1 MWLWRK
7 EILLFLI
14 LTGFSSVLSYFIGY
28 FSQILLMVVI
38 VLLIRQ
44 IFFISRLE
52 AWLRAGSVG
61 NIPDHYDGVWGGIYD
76 HFSKIRAEK
85 KKRKKKLGK
94 IIDQFRRSTD
104 VLPDAAIVLSDQD
117 EIKWTNKLAKQIL
130 GIQKK
135 DKGQK
140 IQHLIRSPKF
150 IDFLK
155 NHQNILSPIISS
167 PIEPHR
173 VLQFKVVDYGD
184 RQKLLIA
191 YDVTQQKKLEAM
203 RKDFVA
209 NVSHEL
215 RTPLTVLK
223 GYLEILE
230 DTDKTEPLLLK
241 KYLANMSA
249 QTQRMQSL
257 IDDLLMLAKLET
269 TQKKMRYVN
278 AAELIQRVC
287 LESEIEKIKVRR
299 IQLNLA
305 TFSAIYGEEG
315 ELRSAFSN
323 LIMNALKYS
332 PDNSVVKVAWRMT
345 KNHLIFE
352 VIDEG
357 EGISMENIS
366 RITERFYR
374 VDVKRNR
381 RLKGTGLG
389 LSIVKHVLKHHNAQL
404 KIIST
409 LNEGSCFRCLFP
421 IAQAR
426 QNKMIKTQIF

>member
-14 LTGFSSVLSYFIGY
+14 LTGFASVLSYFMGY
-28 FSQILLMVVI
+28 FLPILLLIVI

-52 AWLRAGSVG
+52 TWLRAGSVG
-61 NIPDHYDGVWGGIYD
+61 KIPDNYDGVWGDIYD
-76 HFSKIRAEK
+76 HFAKIRLDK
-85 KKRKKKLGK
+85 KKRKKKLSK

-104 VLPDAAIVLSDQD
+104 VLPDAAIVLNEQG
-117 EIKWTNKLAKQIL
+117 EIKWTNKLAKQML

-140 IQHLIRSPKF
+140 IQTLIQSPTF
-150 IDFLK
+150 IDFLE

-167 PIEPHR
+167 PIDPHHA
-173 VLQFKVVDYGD
+173 LQFKVVDYGN
-184 RQKLLIA
+184 RQKLLMA

-203 RKDFVA
+203 RTDFVA

-230 DTDKTEPLLLK
+230 ETEPPEQVLLK

-269 TQKKMRYVN
+269 TQKEMRYVN

-287 LESEIEKIKVRR
+287 LESESEIENVKVRR
-299 IQLNLA
+299 IRLNLA

-332 PDNSVVKVAWRMT
+332 ADNCSVRVTWRMT
-345 KNHLIFE
+345 RTHLIFE

-357 EGISMENIS
+357 EGISRENIS

-381 RLKGTGLG
+381 RLSGTGLG
-389 LSIVKHVLKHHNAQL
+389 LSIVKHVLKHHNARL
-404 KIIST
+404 EIIST
-409 LNEGSCFRCLFP
+409 LKKGSCFRCFFP
-421 IAQAR
+421 ISQAR
-426 QNKMIKTQIF
+426 QNKIIKT